1 MKRNSILV
9 VLLCVIVLGIC
20 QDDIVL
26 AEGQGIVYFN
36 NYDYLENKNS
46 VIYEIG
52 NQVNPGMYEFNL
64 NLLKLR

>member
-26 AEGQGIVYFN
+26 TEGQGILYLN
-36 NYDYLENKNS
+36 NYVENKNS
-46 VIYEIG
+46 VIYDIG
-52 NQVNPGMYEFNL
+52 NQVNPGMYDLNL
-64 NLLKLR
+64 NRLKLA